1 MSRVKLLLAVV
12 LVLTVAGG
20 GFLGNRSPGAAQEAT
35 PVLPPTL
42 NQGQSGGPGGG
53 AVQPG
58 GTLPSNPAVQLVKV
72 ADGLADPIN
81 VAAPDDGSGRLF
93 VIERP
98 GFIRIIDKD
107 GNLLPDPF
115 LDLSV
120 LVQSDY
126 LEQGVLGLAFHPDYK
141 TNGRFY
147 VNFTDF
153 HTNGDTFVMEF
164 HVSGDDP
171 NVADRESGR
180 LLLSFDQPY
189 VNHNGGTIKFG
200 PDGFLYIASGDGG
213 GGGDAYDN
221 AQDRSTLL
229 GKLLRID
236 VEPAGDQP
244 YGIPADNPFA
254 EAQVVQ
260 SNQITD
266 VIGETEGLN
275 LEAAN
280 YHPDARREIWAFGL
294 RNPWQFDFDP
304 DSGDL
309 YIADVGQF
317 TWQEIDYQAADAGG
331 GQNYGWDWLEASHCY
346 PASVE
351 DCPRAQVG
359 VLPVAEYRQG
369 ADGCAIVGMGVYRGD
384 EFPALDGIYFSSDFC
399 SGKVWG
405 LQRGGDD
412 TWIYQQLLDT
422 DLQVTGSGRDEAGNL
437 YLTACAA
444 CTYNARYYDPIENQ
458 QGSFWRLV
466 AADQVPEGAET
477 APLAAEEVATLT
489 AGGATP
495 SATTTTASPAGSEG
509 EAVAVEEAEYYVKP
523 AQTTFAVGQPYT
535 FTVTNAGNDAHEFV
549 IEPAGEVDEPL
560 EGEVNGKDVESE
572 IEDIAPGQTKT
583 LTWTF
588 AEPGRY
594 QFACHLP
601 GHFES
606 GMVVEVEV
614 TG

>member
-1 MSRVKLLLAVV
+1 MSRVKLFLAVL
-12 LVLTVAGG
+12 LVVSVAGG
-20 GFLGNRSPGAAQEAT
+20 GFFGATLPSTAQEAT

-42 NQGQSGGPGGG
+42 NQAQSGGPGEG

-58 GTLPSNPAVQLVKV
+58 GTLAGNPSVQLVKV
-72 ADGLADPIN
+72 ASGLADPIN
-81 VAAPDDGSGRLF
+81 VAAANDGSGRLF

-107 GNLLPDPF
+107 GNLLSDPF
-115 LDLSV
+115 LDLST

-141 TNGRFY
+141 NNGRFY

-164 HVSGDDP
+164 HVSADDP

-200 PDGFLYIASGDGG
+200 PDGYLYIASGDGG

-221 AQDRSTLL
+221 AQDRSVLL

-254 EAQVVQ
+254 DAQVIQ

-275 LEAAN
+275 VEAAY
-280 YHPDARREIWAFGL
+280 YHPDARREIWAYGL

-304 DSGDL
+304 DTGDL

-317 TWQEIDYQAADAGG
+317 TWQEIDYQPADAGG

-351 DCPRAQVG
+351 DCARDQVG

-369 ADGCAIVGMGVYRGD
+369 ADGCAIVGMGVYRGE
-384 EFPALDGIYFSSDFC
+384 EFPALNGIYFSSDFC

-405 LQRGGDD
+405 LQRREDG
-412 TWIYQQLLDT
+412 TWINQELLDT

-444 CTYNARYYDPIENQ
+444 CTDYARYYDPIENP
-458 QGSFWRLV
+458 QGTVWRLV
-466 AADQVPEGAET
+466 ASDQVPEGAET
-477 APLAAEEVATLT
+477 APLEAEE
-489 AGGATP
+489 GATP
-495 SATTTTASPAGSEG
+495 PASDETPVAAPSTASPVAAEG
-509 EAVAVEEAEYYVKP
+509 EAVVVEEGEYYVK
-523 AQTTFAVGQPYT
+523 AETTFEAGQAYT
-535 FTVTNAGNDAHEFV
+535 FTVTNAGNDVHEFV
-549 IEPAGEVDEPL
+549 IEPAGEIDAPM
-560 EGEVNGKDVESE
+560 EGEVNGKDIESE

-588 AEPGRY
+588 AEPGQY

-601 GHFES
+601 GHYES
-606 GMVVEVEV
+606 GMVLKVEV

>member
-1 MSRVKLLLAVV
+1 MSRVKLFLAVL
-12 LVLTVAGG
+12 LVLSVAEG
-20 GFLGNRSPGAAQEAT
+20 GFFGATLPIAAQEAT

-42 NQGQSGGPGGG
+42 NQAQSGGPGGG
-53 AVQPG
+53 AIQPG
-58 GTLPSNPAVQLVKV
+58 GTLAGNPSVQLVKV
-72 ADGLADPIN
+72 AGGLADPIN
-81 VAAPDDGSGRLF
+81 VAAANDGSGRLF

-115 LDLSV
+115 LDLST

-141 TNGRFY
+141 NNGRFY

-164 HVSGDDP
+164 HVSADDP

-200 PDGFLYIASGDGG
+200 PDGYLYIASGDGG

-221 AQDRSTLL
+221 AQDRSVLL

-244 YGIPADNPFA
+244 YGIPVDNPFA
-254 EAQVVQ
+254 GAQVVQ

-266 VIGETEGLN
+266 VIGETEGMN

-280 YHPDARREIWAFGL
+280 YHPDARREIWAYGL

-304 DSGDL
+304 DTGDL

-317 TWQEIDYQAADAGG
+317 TWQEIDYQPADAGG

-351 DCPRAQVG
+351 DCPRDQVG

-369 ADGCAIVGMGVYRGD
+369 PDGCAIVGMGVYRGD

-405 LQRGGDD
+405 LQRGEGG
-412 TWIYQQLLDT
+412 TWNYQELLDT
-422 DLQVTGSGRDEAGNL
+422 DLQVTGAGRDEAGNL

-444 CTYNARYYDPIENQ
+444 CTDYARYYDPIENP
-458 QGSFWRLV
+458 QGTVWRLV
-466 AADQVPEGAET
+466 ASDQVPEGAET
-477 APLAAEEVATLT
+477 APLEAEE
-489 AGGATP
+489 GATP
-495 SATTTTASPAGSEG
+495 PASDETPLAAPSTASPVAAEG
-509 EAVAVEEAEYYVKP
+509 EAVAVEEGEYYVK
-523 AQTTFAVGQPYT
+523 AETTFEAGEAYT

-549 IEPAGEVDEPL
+549 IEPAGEVDAPL
-560 EGEVNGKDVESE
+560 ESKINGKDIESE

-588 AEPGRY
+588 SEPGRY

-601 GHFES
+601 GHYES
-606 GMVVEVEV
+606 GMVLEVDV